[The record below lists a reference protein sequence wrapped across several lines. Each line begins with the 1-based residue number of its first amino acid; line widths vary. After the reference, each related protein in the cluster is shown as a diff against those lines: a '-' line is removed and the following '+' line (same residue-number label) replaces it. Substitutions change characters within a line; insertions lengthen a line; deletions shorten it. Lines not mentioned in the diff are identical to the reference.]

1 MRRQVAFV
9 VSLLLL
15 ALWVSSDVALGT
27 ETEEAGG
34 TTAGSSGPAIA
45 GDPAVARPI
54 FIQARDAFA
63 RGEYAEAARLFRRSF
78 EAYRDWRLIYNVGQA
93 LRRGGQYE
101 DAITAY
107 REYLQNAPNADNL
120 AHIHIGE
127 CLVRL
132 NRREEANQSFR
143 RYLALEEN
151 GEFAGAAQRA
161 IDTGQAPSANDRRDL
176 ETVRAAG
183 QVVDRADAL
192 WDAERFAEAAR
203 VFLDG
208 YRQFPDLHELL
219 YNAGLA
225 YLDARM
231 WREAAQAFARYVR
244 TPGADHDALA
254 FLAECHDEL
263 FEFADAVQTY
273 ERYIEVEPNGT
284 YADVARDYV
293 RAIMGPSTGSEHRGQ
308 PPSREDV
315 ENAERLYT
323 EAMQQY
329 REGHYEQA
337 RRAFEAA
344 YMSVHDRNLYFNMGR
359 CDEQLRNW
367 AGARASYQSYL
378 EAGDQGRAASGHL
391 FLARVL
397 LHLSEWSEA
406 SRHIRAYVDRA
417 NAELLPNEIADLRW
431 ARELLQQANTHS
443 TGDDD

>member
-1 MRRQVAFV
+1 MRKLEPFLIA
-9 VSLLLL
+9 LLLS
-15 ALWVSSDVALGT
+15 AVWVGSNVALGSEDE
-27 ETEEAGG
+27 ETSGAA
-34 TTAGSSGPAIA
+34 AGSGGPAIE
-45 GDPAVARPI
+45 GDPSVARPI
-54 FIQARDAFA
+54 FNQARAAFA

-78 EAYRDWRLIYNVGQA
+78 EAYRDWTLIYNVAQA
-93 LRRGGQYE
+93 LRRGGEYE
-101 DAITAY
+101 NAITTY

-127 CLVRL
+127 CLVHL
-132 NRREEANQSFR
+132 GRRDEANQSFR

-151 GEFAGAAQRA
+151 GEFADAARRA
-161 IDTGQAPSANDRRDL
+161 IETGQAPSAGDRRDL

-183 QVVDRADAL
+183 RLVDRADAL
-192 WDAERFAEAAR
+192 WDAERFEEAAR

-225 YLDARM
+225 YLDGRM
-231 WREAAQAFARYVR
+231 WREAANAFARYVR

-254 FLAECHDEL
+254 FLAECYDEL
-263 FEFADAVQTY
+263 YEFGDAVRAY
-273 ERYIEVEPNGT
+273 ERYIEVEPRGT
-284 YADVARDYV
+284 YADVARDYI
-293 RAIMGPSTGSEHRGQ
+293 RAIMAPSTGGGHGGQ
-308 PPSREDV
+308 PPSREEM
-315 ENAERLYT
+315 ENAERMYAQ
-323 EAMQQY
+323 AMQLF
-329 REGHYEQA
+329 REEHYDQA
-337 RRAFEAA
+337 RRAFETA
-344 YMSVHDRNLYFNMGR
+344 YMAVPDRNFYFNMGR
-359 CDEQLRNW
+359 CEEKLENW

-417 NAELLPNEIADLRW
+417 RAEELPDEAADLGW
-431 ARELLQQANTHS
+431 ARELLEQASTRS